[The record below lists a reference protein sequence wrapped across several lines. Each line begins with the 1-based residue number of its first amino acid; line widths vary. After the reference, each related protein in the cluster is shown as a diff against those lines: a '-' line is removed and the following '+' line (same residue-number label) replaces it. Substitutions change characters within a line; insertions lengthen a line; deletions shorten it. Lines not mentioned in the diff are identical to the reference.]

1 MKNNL
6 ADLNDSL
13 FEMLEKLSDS
23 ETLEDEKKLGMMLRQ
38 ANAACSI
45 SSQILKVA
53 KLQVQ
58 ALRVAEDCGLLNEE
72 MPALLA
78 VKDSKK
84 KVIEGVEQKQKL
96 LGVSK

>member
-23 ETLEDEKKLGMMLRQ
+23 ETLEDEKKLGMVLRQ

-45 SSQILKVA
+45 SSQILNVA
-53 KLQVQ
+53 KVQIQ
-58 ALRVAEDCGLLNEE
+58 ALKVAEDCGLLNQEL
-72 MPALLA
+72 PALLA
-78 VKDSKK
+78 TKDSRQQ
-84 KVIEGVEQKQKL
+84 VLEEVERKQKL